1 MGSPCSLTVG
11 SSSSWPTGAGQGN
24 SDISLIS
31 DRGGG
36 GGGGGGGA
44 KGEKGEGG
52 GKKKGSDRVR
62 TQQMGLE
69 QNQVAVARKSAVIK
83 RNQVQDLSEG
93 ERCDAEEC
101 ARKPTLL
108 LG

>member
-1 MGSPCSLTVG
+1 M
-11 SSSSWPTGAGQGN
+11 
-24 SDISLIS
+24 
-31 DRGGG
+31 
-36 GGGGGGGA
+36 
-44 KGEKGEGG
+44 
-52 GKKKGSDRVR
+52 R

-69 QNQVAVARKSAVIK
+69 QNQVAEAAFARKSAVIK